1 MRTATAAFRILLAF
15 LAALLCSGPAFAA
28 DAPDTAKGTFKSKT
42 VTLAAKSAIAYKGK
56 SFLGG
61 DDALIVAVT
70 NARVHADALAEYY
83 DRRRVVEKRI
93 KDEDTGVV
101 YFEFRSDGS
110 FRGLSYYFAPG
121 NGCGFCTSEVAST
134 VKLANGKLAG
144 TLKGTEKDRP
154 FDITLDVALMGD
166 DHGAALP
173 ADGGAPGAAYL
184 AYHAALAKG
193 DRTALKPLLSADRRQ
208 TWSDAEK
215 KGQLAGFVD
224 YLASEHPEKSVRIT
238 KGYAKGNTAVLLVAG
253 ESSAGKLV
261 GEVLLMKESDAWRVD
276 DELMELDLH

>member
-1 MRTATAAFRILLAF
+1 MKTTTARRARLL
-15 LAALLCSGPAFAA
+15 LCLALLSGPVLAA
-28 DAPDTAKGTFKSKT
+28 DAPDTAKGTFRSKG
-42 VTLAAKSAIAYKGK
+42 VTLAAKSAIAYRGK

-93 KDEDTGVV
+93 RDEETGVV
-101 YFEFRSDGS
+101 YFEFRPDGS

-121 NGCGFCTSEVAST
+121 NGCGFCSSEVAST
-134 VKLANGKLAG
+134 VKVANGKVTGA
-144 TLKGTEKDRP
+144 LKGTEKERP
-154 FDITLDVALMGD
+154 FDISLDVPVMSD

-184 AYHAALAKG
+184 AYHSALVKRDQA
-193 DRTALKPLLSADRRQ
+193 ALKPLLSADRRN
-208 TWSDAEK
+208 TWIEAEK

-224 YLASEHPEKSVRIT
+224 YLASEHPEKAVRIT
-238 KGYAKGNTAVLLVAG
+238 RGYAKGNTAVLLVAG
-253 ESSAGKLV
+253 ESAAGKLV
-261 GEVLLMKESDAWRVD
+261 GEVLLMKEPDGWRVD
-276 DELMELDLH
+276 DELMELDQR